1 MAIHRSSRYAE
12 IAGAL
17 TREIQ
22 DGTWP
27 LGTLLPTENDL
38 CVRFSVSRYTARE
51 ALRKLASEGLI
62 SRRQG
67 SGSVVRATQARVNY
81 SQFVNSIDDLL
92 QYGNATRFKLKYVR
106 ALRADTRVAGF
117 LKTTP
122 GTACIRLHGI
132 RLERHSDKMI
142 CLSDV
147 YRFAESATAPA
158 PSVMDALGQLVR
170 DLDLPRLAK
179 VEQEISATALDGALA
194 EELDLLAGQP
204 ALRILRRYYDSKGR
218 VIAAALS
225 LHPDQDFSYA
235 TVLERAR
242 H

>member
-1 MAIHRSSRYAE
+1 MSAHRSSRYSE
-12 IAGAL
+12 IA
-17 TREIQ
+17 RELIRDIQ
-22 DGTWP
+22 AGIYP
-27 LGTLLPTENDL
+27 LGSLLPTENDL
-38 CVRFSVSRYTARE
+38 CARFAVSRYTARE

-81 SQFVNSIDDLL
+81 NQYVNSIDDLL

-106 ALRADTRVAGF
+106 QLVAGEKEAQF
-117 LKTTP
+117 LKTAV
-122 GTACIRLHGI
+122 GTVCIRLHGL
-132 RLERHSDKMI
+132 RLDRSSDKLI
-142 CLSDV
+142 CLTDV
-147 YRFAESATAPA
+147 YRLLDGQRTT
-158 PSVMDALGQLVR
+158 PSVVDALGQLVR

-179 VEQEISATALDGALA
+179 VEQEISATALDEALA
-194 EELDLLAGQP
+194 EELHLQTGQP
-204 ALRILRRYYDSKGR
+204 ALRILRRYYDAKGR

-225 LHPDQDFSYA
+225 VHPDQDFSYA